1 MKFALFNDER
11 IEATKGAKGICPS
24 CGSELIAKCGE
35 IVIHHWSHKKKCD
48 DYWWVLGFHWCKIW

>member
-1 MKFALFNDER
+1 MKFAFFNDER

-48 DYWWVLGFHWCKIW
+48 DYW